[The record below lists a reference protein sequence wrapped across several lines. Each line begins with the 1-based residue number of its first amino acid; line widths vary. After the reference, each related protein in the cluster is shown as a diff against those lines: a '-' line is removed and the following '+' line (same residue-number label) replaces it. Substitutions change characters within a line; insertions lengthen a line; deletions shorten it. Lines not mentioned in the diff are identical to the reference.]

1 MPKKEITPEERLY
14 NLALI
19 LCLAGGVLFILYC
32 KVLMPVLPAMP
43 CVLWEMLGIYC
54 PGCGGTRAV
63 LALFHGQILKSL
75 WYHPL
80 VLYTVV
86 ILGGFMLTHTME
98 KLHVL
103 HIKGWKFHDWYLY
116 VALGIV
122 ITNWVLKNVLLL
134 AFGIT
139 L

>member
-1 MPKKEITPEERLY
+1 MFLY
-14 NLALI
+14 LQFLA
-19 LCLAGGVLFILYC
+19 
-32 KVLMPVLPAMP
+32 PVLPEESCFLLNVA
-43 CVLWEMLGIYC
+43 GFYC

-63 LALFHGQILKSL
+63 NALFHGDILASL

-86 ILGGFMLTHTME
+86 VFGGFMLTNTLK
-98 KLHVL
+98 KLHVA
-103 HIKGWKFHDWYLY
+103 HIAGWKFHNWYLW

-122 ITNWVLKNVLLL
+122 AVNWIVKNVLLL
-134 AFGIT
+134 VFQIK